1 MIAFA
6 VAMDPEI
13 LEQLRRLEEEQ
24 LTSEK
29 EEEEERMRVEEIDS
43 RLQDMAERRV
53 HSEHRNGKR
62 VLEYE
67 HMRAGGVCIVFFTI
81 DK

>member
-29 EEEEERMRVEEIDS
+29 EEEEERMGVEEIDR

-53 HSEHRNGKR
+53 HSEYRR
-62 VLEYE
+62 
-67 HMRAGGVCIVFFTI
+67 
-81 DK
+81 